1 MFSAKT
7 KIVAT
12 MGPVIEAEETI
23 KDLIKEGVDV
33 FRINASHGDEKQR
46 TEYINRIRK
55 VALEMDNPVA
65 VLLDLQGPKIR
76 VGNFDKPV
84 ILEQGSK
91 FIIRRD
97 DVEGDKTQC
106 SVSYHEIVDEM
117 DIGMKLMI
125 NDGLIILEV
134 VEREKDS
141 LITEVIVGGE
151 ISSHKGLNIP
161 DANLDSIPALTD
173 KDLEDLEF
181 GLNIGVDYIA
191 ISFVRSATDIDLL
204 RWEMKK
210 VIKDHNL
217 TPYIIAKIEKPQAVQ
232 NIDAILD
239 KVEGIMV
246 ARGDLGV
253 EIDITLIPN
262 VQRSLINKANSKGKI
277 VITATQMLDSMTHHY
292 TPTRA
297 EVTDVANAL
306 LDGTDAVML
315 SGETSVGEYP
325 VHTVKVMNDILLHT
339 EANILENGHI
349 YRSKPL
355 SELESNTESALAESV
370 SLITQKL
377 DIKAVACFTNSGYTS
392 RLLSKVRPQSPII
405 AYCLDENIKRKLN
418 LIWGTFAKVIERP
431 KNFDKLVK
439 IIMEDLLKNEG
450 FKKGDNIIIVSGV
463 PISNVKQMNTIK
475 IDQL

>member
-12 MGPVIEAEETI
+12 MGPAIENEDMIEA
-23 KDLIKEGVDV
+23 LILEGVDV
-33 FRINASHGDEKQR
+33 FRINASHGNNEQRKQ
-46 TEYINRIRK
+46 YISTIRK
-55 VALEMDNPVA
+55 VAEKLNNPVA
-65 VLLDLQGPKIR
+65 ILLDLQGPKIR
-76 VGNFDKPV
+76 VGEFDSPL
-84 ILEQGSK
+84 ILEKGQIFK
-91 FIIRRD
+91 IMRKE
-97 DVEGDKTQC
+97 VKGDSEKC
-106 SVSYHEIVDEM
+106 SVSYPEIVDEM
-117 DIGMKLMI
+117 GIGMKMMI

-134 VEREKDS
+134 KEKESDC
-141 LITEVIVGGE
+141 LVTEVVVGGE

-173 KDLEDLEF
+173 KDLVDLKF
-181 GLNIGVDYIA
+181 GLENEVDYIA
-191 ISFVRSATDIDLL
+191 ISFVRNSTDIDLL
-204 RWEMKK
+204 RWEIKK
-210 VIKDHNL
+210 ITKDNSAV
-217 TPYIIAKIEKPQAVQ
+217 PYIIAKIEKPQAVK
-232 NIDAILD
+232 NIDSILD

-253 EIDITLIPN
+253 EIDITQIPG
-262 VQRSLINKANSKGKI
+262 VQRTLINKANSKGKI
-277 VITATQMLDSMTHHY
+277 VITATQMLDSMTYHY

-315 SGETSVGEYP
+315 SGETSVGKYP

-339 EANILENGHI
+339 EEDIRKNGHI

-355 SELESNTESALAESV
+355 KDIKSNTESALAQSV
-370 SLITQKL
+370 SLITREL

-392 RLLSKVRPQSPII
+392 RLLSKVRPNAPII
-405 AYCLDENIKRKLN
+405 AYCLDDRIKRKLN

-431 KNFDKLVK
+431 KNFDKLVSR
-439 IIMEDLLKNEG
+439 IMEDLIKNEG

-463 PISNVKQMNTIK
+463 PISNTKQMNTIK
-475 IDQL
+475 ITKL

>member
-12 MGPVIEAEETI
+12 MGPAIETEEMI
-23 KDLIKEGVDV
+23 RDLIKEGVDV
-33 FRINASHGDEKQR
+33 FRINASHGDKAQR
-46 TEYINRIRK
+46 EEYINRIRK
-55 VALEMDNPVA
+55 VAKDLDSPVA

-76 VGNFDKPV
+76 VGNFDTPC
-84 ILEQGSK
+84 ILEKGQIFEIVREEIKGNQK
-91 FIIRRD
+91 R
-97 DVEGDKTQC
+97 C
-106 SVSYHEIVDEM
+106 SVSYPEIVDEM
-117 DIGMKLMI
+117 EIGMRMMI

-134 VEREKDS
+134 IEKDKEK
-141 LITEVIVGGE
+141 LITEVLVGGE

-161 DANLDSIPALTD
+161 DADLSSIPALTQ
-173 KDLEDLEF
+173 KDLQDLEF
-181 GLNIGVDYIA
+181 GLKMGIDYIA

-210 VIKDHNL
+210 VIKDNMS
-217 TPYIIAKIEKPQAVQ
+217 TPYIIAKIEKPQAVK
-232 NIDAILD
+232 NIDSILD

-253 EIDITLIPN
+253 EIDITQIPG
-262 VQRSLINKANSKGKI
+262 VQRTLIDKANSKGKI
-277 VITATQMLDSMTHHY
+277 VITATQMLDSMTYHY

-315 SGETSVGEYP
+315 SGETSVGKYP
-325 VHTVKVMNDILLHT
+325 IHTVKVMNDILLHT
-339 EANILENGHI
+339 EADMLKNEKI

-355 SELESNTESALAESV
+355 RELKSNTESALAQSV
-370 SLITQKL
+370 SLITQEL

-392 RLLSKVRPQSPII
+392 RLLSKVRPNAPII
-405 AYCLDENIKRKLN
+405 AYCLDERIKRKLD

-439 IIMEDLLKNEG
+439 VIMKDLLENEG

-463 PISNVKQMNTIK
+463 PISNTKQMNTIK
-475 IDQL
+475 INKL